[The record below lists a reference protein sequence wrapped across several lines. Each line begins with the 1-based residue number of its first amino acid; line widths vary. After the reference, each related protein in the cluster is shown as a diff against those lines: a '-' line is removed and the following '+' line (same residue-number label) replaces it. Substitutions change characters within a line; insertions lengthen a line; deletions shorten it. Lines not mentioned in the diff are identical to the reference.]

1 VCLLVEL
8 MPRGSLRSV
17 LKDPTFKFEW
27 ASHKSL
33 AHDLATALA
42 YLHAFSPPIVHRD
55 VKPDN
60 VSRAALP
67 HHAIMYSLSHTPRA
81 LIRHS

>member
-1 VCLLVEL
+1 MAAHCESSPSLSAVCLLVEL

-17 LKDPTFKFEW
+17 LKEPGFKFEW

-67 HHAIMYSLSHTPRA
+67 RTTTR
-81 LIRHS
+81 